1 MPLLLDFA
9 GPRNGIG
16 VQARNEHPSPTEGSS
31 MTFNG
36 IFGILGSGLTG
47 KS

>member
-1 MPLLLDFA
+1 MPSFLDFA

-16 VQARNEHPSPTEGSS
+16 VQVRNEQPSLVEGSC

-47 KS
+47 KT